1 MYNRYLIQTN
11 TKVEEFFNKN
21 KDLEIQP
28 FNIGSFK
35 YSIRDKFKNYM
46 LIGCDRNGAINSL
59 GINSIFNPYYV
70 LYLLVTE
77 ESATLQPIDVFYN
90 EIIEVP
96 FWDPIDTES
105 LKYPLSKEFT
115 ISFKKYIDVTMDF
128 LSEDIFFLECYSN
141 RN

>member
-1 MYNRYLIQTN
+1 
-11 TKVEEFFNKN
+11 
-21 KDLEIQP
+21 
-28 FNIGSFK
+28 
-35 YSIRDKFKNYM
+35 M
-46 LIGCDRNGAINSL
+46 LIGCDRSGAINSL

-105 LKYPLSKEFT
+105 LKCPLSKEFT
-115 ISFKKYIDVTMDF
+115 TSFKKYIDVTMDF
-128 LSEDIFFLECYSN
+128 LSEDIFFLECFSN
-141 RN
+141 RD